1 MKRQGHQIRVRVPL
15 LGDGDDD
22 LCLNGYLFN
31 AQVAYYTRMLNMLQF
46 FYFFIGC
53 FAPLKILIG

>member
-1 MKRQGHQIRVRVPL
+1 MKRQGHQIRVRVSL

-46 FYFFIGC
+46 NLLHWMFC
-53 FAPLKILIG
+53 SS